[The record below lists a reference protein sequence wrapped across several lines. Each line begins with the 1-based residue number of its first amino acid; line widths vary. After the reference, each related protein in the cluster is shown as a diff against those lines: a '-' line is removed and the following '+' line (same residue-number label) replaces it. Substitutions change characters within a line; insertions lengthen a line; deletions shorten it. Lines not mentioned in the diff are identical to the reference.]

1 MSFPRSGHGSD
12 HRQLCHHFE
21 DRRAAINIFSIT
33 RLDILAAGTAI
44 LIAANKFCQHVRSP
58 RRNTPPVC
66 LAAFAGSAIAKSNPM
81 KTGVQATKLGIAAFI
96 IPFIFVFNPQMLLF
110 GVADHPVQM
119 VWMIISSIIGIV
131 GVAMGTEGYML
142 TNMKW
147 YERILALVGGLGLVT
162 PGLLTDFIG
171 GVLLLAVVVL
181 QILKSKRTVK
191 PMPA

>member
-1 MSFPRSGHGSD
+1 MSSLR
-12 HRQLCHHFE
+12 
-21 DRRAAINIFSIT
+21 
-33 RLDILAAGTAI
+33 
-44 LIAANKFCQHVRSP
+44 RSP
-58 RRNTPPVC
+58 RGDHHILNHTTGYPCPRIPLASSPPIC
-66 LAAFAGSAIAKSNPM
+66 LAFISESSPFHSASLLGGLAGARSEVRSD